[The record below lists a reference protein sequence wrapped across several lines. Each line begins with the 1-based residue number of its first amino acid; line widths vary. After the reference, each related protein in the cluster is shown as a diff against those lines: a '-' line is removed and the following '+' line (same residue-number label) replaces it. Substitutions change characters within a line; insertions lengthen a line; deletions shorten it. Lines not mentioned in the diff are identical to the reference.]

1 MSTGSAGTASRYG
14 LLAALYGS
22 QFVPLAFFLF
32 GLPAVLRT
40 QGTSLELLGLLHLIG
55 LVWVIKFLW
64 APLVDHFGSRR
75 LGHYR
80 GWLLITQA
88 LIIAAVLALIP
99 LDPVGDLPI
108 VILGI
113 GVVGLLSA
121 TQDIATDATAVRL
134 LEPAQRGVGNGI
146 QKAGGY
152 LGLMVGGGG
161 GLLVYD
167 RWGWPTALGFLA
179 VLTALPIPV
188 VLRYRE
194 APETTGTRPRITTRI
209 LADFFRQ
216 PGAARWA
223 FAVQPLYLSGI
234 ALASPL
240 AAVMLVDAGWGLPQ
254 IGTLSIIG
262 GGSVAIVAALVAGT
276 TLSKVARRHA
286 LIGFGVGQ
294 IAAIAALLLLA
305 GSLDEGLPGLIA
317 VGLLSAA
324 SAATGTAVYTL
335 NMDWCRAATAATDY
349 TVQDS
354 LVELCLQ
361 VTGAAA
367 LSLAGVFGYQA
378 VLVLAVLLSLTGMA
392 AVTVMFRAQPVTVA

>member
-1 MSTGSAGTASRYG
+1 MSTGSRYG

-22 QFVPLAFFLF
+22 QFIPLAFFLF
-32 GLPAVLRT
+32 GLPAVLRA

-55 LVWVIKFLW
+55 LVWVVKFLW
-64 APLVDHFGSRR
+64 APLVDRFGSRR

-80 GWLLITQA
+80 GWLLATQT
-88 LIIAAVLALIP
+88 LIIVGVLALAP
-99 LDPVGDLPI
+99 LDVADDLP
-108 VILGI
+108 VLILAI
-113 GVVGLLSA
+113 GVIGVLSA
-121 TQDIATDATAVRL
+121 TQDIAADATAVRL

-167 RWGWPTALGFLA
+167 RWGWPTAMGFLA
-179 VLTALPIPV
+179 VLTALPMPV
-188 VLRYRE
+188 LLRYRE
-194 APETTGTRPRITTRI
+194 IPEGAGTRPRITMRI

-223 FAVQPLYLSGI
+223 LAVQPLYLSGI
-234 ALASPL
+234 AVAYPL

-276 TLSKVARRHA
+276 TLSKVARQHA

-294 IAAIAALLLLA
+294 IAATGALLVLA
-305 GSLDEGLPGLIA
+305 GGLDEGLPGLIA

-324 SAATGTAVYTL
+324 SAATGTAVYTI
-335 NMDWCRAATAATDY
+335 NMDWCRPATAATDY

-367 LSLAGVFGYQA
+367 LALAGVFGYQA
-378 VLVLAVLLSLTGMA
+378 VLVLAMLLSLAGIA
-392 AVTVMFRAQPVTVA
+392 AVSALFRTQPVTVV